1 MRIVN
6 VFLSSG
12 RGVAFYLAMQFERR
26 ECAFSDA
33 LATPRRRRRRRC
45 RRRRCRGGEVSDR
58 LGEGQLAAH

>member
-33 LATPRRRRRRRC
+33 LATPRRRRR
-45 RRRRCRGGEVSDR
+45 CRGGEVSDR
-58 LGEGQLAAH
+58 LGEGHPAAH